1 MQHIATAIKKL
12 IKKNGLKKGLDQQ
25 KAIDVWG
32 EVVGENI
39 KQNTKPKTVEFG
51 VLTVET
57 ENAVWRQE
65 LYIQKKNIIFSIN
78 KKLKNKIIKDIRFI

>member
-32 EVVGENI
+32 EVVGKKIDQKTNP
-39 KQNTKPKTVEFG
+39 TTVEFG

-65 LYIQKKNIIFSIN
+65 LYIQKENPDFYD
-78 KKLKNKIIKDIRFI
+78 LWPF